1 MHAICI
7 TMADTYYGKRKKQNF
22 ICPSY
27 KLIIN
32 TFRKIQCKY
41 TGCRKTNLIGNYLL
55 QAVEE
60 KPEMGRNIV
69 PRCFGNCSTTFLDA
83 VYFVFKQM

>member
-1 MHAICI
+1 M
-7 TMADTYYGKRKKQNF
+7 
-22 ICPSY
+22 P
-27 KLIIN
+27 IIQIN
-32 TFRKIQCKY
+32 NKHLLKN

-60 KPEMGRNIV
+60 KPEMRRNIV